1 MVRAYWGETMSISD
15 NVLTIKTQVDE
26 AARRVNRDPASIK
39 IIAVTKYVDTAA
51 MNAVIRAG
59 ISDIGENRIQDAVV
73 KFPLLQGNVTKH
85 LIGSLQTNKVK
96 AALAEF
102 DLIHSVDRPELVR
115 ELAKQAE
122 KLGKTVRFLIQLNIS
137 GEVTKHGLEPAG
149 LSELLKV
156 VRDYR
161 QLIPCGLMTIA
172 PLTENAAAARPVF
185 RRLKE
190 LFHEAAIDFNL
201 GPNWHYL
208 SMGMSQ
214 DFEVAI
220 EEGANLVRIGSAIF
234 R

>member
-1 MVRAYWGETMSISD
+1 MVRVYWGETMSISD

-59 ISDIGENRIQDAVV
+59 IPDIGENRIQDAIV
-73 KFPLLQGNVTKH
+73 KFPMLQGNVTKH

-96 AALAEF
+96 TALAEF

-122 KLGKTVRFLIQLNIS
+122 KLGMTVRFLIQLNIS
-137 GEVTKHGLEPAG
+137 GEATKHGLEPAG
-149 LSELLKV
+149 LSELLKLIQE
-156 VRDYR
+156 YR

-172 PLTENAAAARPVF
+172 PLAENAAAARPVF
-185 RRLKE
+185 QRLNE
-190 LFHEAAIDFNL
+190 LFHEAAVRFNL
-201 GPNWHYL
+201 GPSWQYL